1 MSVAF
6 PSHAPNARP
15 ASRPFSQTPL
25 PLEVWGATDKGRQ
38 REGNEDT
45 IYPSADMFTP
55 NEQSVAR
62 RGRLLIVADG
72 VGGAKAG
79 AEASRWA
86 VRVAVER
93 YYDLTGPSLGNDLR
107 TAIEMANASLYQYL
121 QSTGVHNA
129 GCTMAAALIHNNL
142 LYVANV
148 GDSRVYLIRNGQ
160 ITQLTRDHT
169 LVQQKLDQGLIRPEQ
184 AALDPDSNVL
194 TRSLGSSPTVRVDL
208 FDPLPLVAGDV
219 VLVCSDGLTDM
230 VAAEQIPSL
239 VGNAPLTKAA
249 RRLIDAANRQGGV
262 DNISVVL
269 ARVGGRPAAARVAAR
284 PAPARPAKKT
294 PLLVGIII
302 ALAAILVFTFIAV
315 FSFTYYTRRAKQPPA
330 AGTPVP
336 SSTTQVVLQVGPATW
351 TPLPTDKVPPG
362 HPTSTPRP
370 TNTPMPSPS
379 PRPGRGTPSPTEATS
394 PIPAGQPRLISPEA
408 GTTTG
413 NPVSFR
419 WEGRL
424 SPEQAYRVVAHHPQ
438 SGEQVTSPQ
447 IVDSRWETHLP
458 AARAGEWHWYVE
470 VVEGGRTI
478 ARSAEGMFWFQPV
491 RVEPGTTTPTPPPRE

>member
-6 PSHAPNARP
+6 PSRTPNARP
-15 ASRPFSQTPL
+15 ASHPLSQHSL
-25 PLEVWGATDKGRQ
+25 PLEVWGATDKGLQ

-55 NEQSVAR
+55 NEQNLAR
-62 RGRLLIVADG
+62 RGQLLIVADG
-72 VGGAKAG
+72 VGGARAG

-129 GCTMAAALIHNNL
+129 GCTMAAALIHNNM

-169 LVQQKLDQGLIRPEQ
+169 LAQQKLDQGLIRPEQ
-184 AALDPDSNVL
+184 AALDPDSSVL
-194 TRSLGSSPTVRVDL
+194 TRSLGSSPAVRVDL
-208 FDPLPLVAGDV
+208 FDPQPLAPGDV

-230 VAAEQIPSL
+230 VAADHIPSL
-239 VGNAPLTKAA
+239 IGNAPLTKAA

-284 PAPARPAKKT
+284 PAPARAATKT
-294 PLLVGIII
+294 PLLVGLI
-302 ALAAILVFTFIAV
+302 ALAAMLAFALIAAL
-315 FSFTYYTRRAKQPPA
+315 SFAYYSRRPNQPPPA
-330 AGTPVP
+330 STPVP
-336 SSTTQVVLQVGPATW
+336 SPTTLALQVGPATE
-351 TPLPTDKVPPG
+351 TPLPTDTVPPG

-370 TNTPMPSPS
+370 TSTPVPSPS
-379 PRPGRGTPSPTEATS
+379 IRPGRGTPSPTEATG
-394 PIPAGQPRLISPEA
+394 PIPAGQPRLLSPEA

-424 SPEQAYRVVAHHPQ
+424 SPGQAYRLVAYHPQ
-438 SGEQVTSPQ
+438 SGEQVTSPL
-447 IVDSRWETHLP
+447 IVESWWETHLP
-458 AARAGEWHWYVE
+458 AARAGEWRWYVE
-470 VVEGGRTI
+470 VVGGGQAI
-478 ARSAEGMFWFQPV
+478 ARSAEWMFWFEPV
-491 RVEPGTTTPTPPPRE
+491 KVAPGTPPTPMLERE